1 MAIAYSYGLCVVQ
14 KSETLLPSQGKLING
29 KEAAVSS
36 TK

>member
-1 MAIAYSYGLCVVQ
+1 MAIAYSYGLCMVQ
-14 KSETLLPSQGKLING
+14 KSETPLG